1 MHKALHSISQWK
13 LVNDSNTIS
22 LFILMENKNI
32 LITGAARGIGLEY
45 ARMGLSSGAR
55 VVMTDVDLEIG
66 RIEEQKLQVETGDR
80 GPKSFICFC
89 FVYFLCRMN
98 LGRLK

>member
-1 MHKALHSISQWK
+1 
-13 LVNDSNTIS
+13 
-22 LFILMENKNI
+22 
-32 LITGAARGIGLEY
+32 
-45 ARMGLSSGAR
+45 MGLSSGAR

-66 RIEEQKLQVETGDR
+66 RIEEQKLQVERETALKKENDW
-80 GPKSFICFC
+80 GPNSCKCFC

>member
-1 MHKALHSISQWK
+1 M
-13 LVNDSNTIS
+13 
-22 LFILMENKNI
+22 MESKNI

-66 RIEEQKLQVETGDR
+66 RIEEQKLQVETAQH
-80 GPKSFICFC
+80 
-89 FVYFLCRMN
+89 
-98 LGRLK
+98 